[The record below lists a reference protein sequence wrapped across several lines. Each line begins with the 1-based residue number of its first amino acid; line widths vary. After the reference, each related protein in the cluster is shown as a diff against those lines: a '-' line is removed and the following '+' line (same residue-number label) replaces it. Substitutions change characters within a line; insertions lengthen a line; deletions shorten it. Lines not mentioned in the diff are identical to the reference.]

1 MFVASLHMYD
11 WPELREH
18 TDKFWLGFQRHA
30 GLNIELDRITPFDDA
45 WRNPNLIFSQTC
57 GYPFTHEFN
66 GLLNYVATPHYICA
80 GCYNATYS
88 SFVFAREPKK
98 IESFRGK
105 TVAINSMDS
114 MSGMLA
120 FKLVIAP
127 FVQKGE
133 FFDRKIITGSHL
145 NSLKAVREGIAD
157 VCAIDAVCVALAEKY
172 RPQELEGLEIIAQSP
187 MAPNLPYV
195 TRARDPE
202 HLRTALEKTFAD
214 PDLKIAREAL
224 LMCGFS
230 NIGAGAYDRITKL
243 EKNLPYFNL

>member
-1 MFVASLHMYD
+1 MHVGVHADRDHLGRARLGAVHQPCRIERIGHHGIEHDRGVVAAHRAIDS
-11 WPELREH
+11 
-18 TDKFWLGFQRHA
+18 TA
-30 GLNIELDRITPFDDA
+30 
-45 WRNPNLIFSQTC
+45 
-57 GYPFTHEFN
+57 
-66 GLLNYVATPHYICA
+66 ATPTTA
-80 GCYNATYS
+80 S
-88 SFVFAREPKK
+88 AR
-98 IESFRGK
+98 R
-105 TVAINSMDS
+105 
-114 MSGMLA
+114 SGSRRAALRRSPA
-120 FKLVIAP
+120 
-127 FVQKGE
+127 
-133 FFDRKIITGSHL
+133 
-145 NSLKAVREGIAD
+145 LKAVREGIAD